1 MSSSETQDDIN
12 SNSKDMAAFFILI
25 ILSLLIVAG
34 FTVYA
39 VKTIGYVPTCLSA
52 TYYLLPKH
60 KVLFR
65 IAMIAAGFLALP
77 AWLEASPENWQFLA
91 FLGCAG
97 LVFIG
102 AAPAFLDHFEGKVH
116 YTATAIAAASAVL
129 WLTFA
134 SEWGWIALL
143 GFVLC
148 AIPFV
153 AKKPKNWLFW
163 AEMAV
168 LASTYTGIMISLSL

>member
-1 MSSSETQDDIN
+1 
-12 SNSKDMAAFFILI
+12 MAAFFILTF
-25 ILSLLIVAG
+25 LSLLIIAG
-34 FTVYA
+34 FTIYA
-39 VKTIGYVPTCLSA
+39 VKAIGYIPTCLSA
-52 TYYLLPKH
+52 TYYLLQKH

-65 IAMIAAGFLALP
+65 IAMIASGFLALP

-116 YTATAIAAASAVL
+116 YTATAIAAASAIL
-129 WLTFA
+129 WLTLA
-134 SEWGWIALL
+134 SEWGWIPLV
-143 GFVLC
+143 GFVAC

-153 AKKPKNWLFW
+153 NKMPKNWLFI
-163 AEMAV
+163 AEIVV
-168 LASTYTGIMISLSL
+168 LGATYTGIMIGLW